1 MRLVEQ
7 VELKPEVL
15 KLLTGTLAVLQREF
29 NMEHVV
35 WRDSTVRTVTQTGS
49 LELVAKKELQPFFPK
64 FVILPTKDTFVS
76 RALSGLTNDL
86 IKQLKT
92 ASDDNIPTILFKHY
106 VELPEHL
113 EETESETSEQNNTNE
128 EELIYDMNLNH
139 FAVFQSDI
147 LAVRYHYPVPLNPWY
162 EETEIFLNKGDFTML
177 AEIDGEAL
185 EQLQTW
191 IKRLTSS
198 VGSTQTMTIKLD
210 IDEHGELEAYIISTL
225 ATENVVRLKLQV
237 KNLNSKAIA
246 DIIQS
251 GKEIYVNPNH
261 LKKVSNATSV
271 YVGYGVDNQGK
282 EVILQETKF
291 VIKDKDQ
298 VLADGRIQQLI
309 SLVEPEIIEQK
320 EVSTLDEDARD
331 TTEESQELGDLTDI
345 ISKLDI

>member
-35 WRDSTVRTVTQTGS
+35 WRDAIVRTVTQTGS
-49 LELVAKKELQPFFPK
+49 LELVAKKELQPFFPR
-64 FVILPTKDTFVS
+64 FVILPTKDTFIS
-76 RALSGLTNDL
+76 RALMGLTNDL
-86 IKQLKT
+86 IKQHKT
-92 ASDDNIPTILFKHY
+92 ASDDTPNVLFKHY

-113 EETESETSEQNNTNE
+113 EETKTETDEQNINDD
-128 EELIYDMNLNH
+128 ELIYDMNLNH
-139 FAVFQSDI
+139 FAVFQSDV

-162 EETEIFLNKGDFTML
+162 EETEIFLNKSNFTML
-177 AEIDGEAL
+177 AEIDSEAL
-185 EQLQTW
+185 GQLQTW

-225 ATENVVRLKLQV
+225 ATENIVKLKLQV

-251 GKEIYVNPNH
+251 GKEIYINPNH
-261 LKKVSNATSV
+261 LKKISNATSV
-271 YVGYGVDNQGK
+271 YVGYGVDNHGK

-298 VLADGRIQQLI
+298 EFADGRIQQLI
-309 SLVEPEIIEQK
+309 SLVEPEIVEQK
-320 EVSTLDEDARD
+320 EVSTVSED
-331 TTEESQELGDLTDI
+331 TSSSNEESQELGNLIDI
-345 ISKLDI
+345 INKLDI